1 MRYWHWA
8 SQPDSWFP
16 ESAVLDRVCWFE
28 VAGEFESMFL
38 PGTYTVSFRVK
49 LRVDPGRSW
58 SRAPVKFYLSANNG
72 QNVEV
77 QRFFDDRKNGEI
89 TNLARLRRL
98 PSYPWMELDIG
109 EFVVDKE
116 MHVALKYQMMEIE
129 GGQWKSGIIVDCLKI
144 QPSSAIR
151 GVAEGAT

>member
-1 MRYWHWA
+1 MTRKDP
-8 SQPDSWFP
+8 SQPYWLDP
-16 ESAVLDRVCWFE
+16 ETGEGFIVKSARQLHI
-28 VAGEFESMFL
+28 
-38 PGTYTVSFRVK
+38 VK

-77 QRFFDDRKNGEI
+77 QRFLMIKKNGEI

-98 PSYPWMELDIG
+98 PSYPWRELDIG